1 MAFSKIEKEGL
12 FVELEKVQE
21 LQETQVNLWY
31 KDLNDILNSRTVKLF
46 KFLAGKKVSRILQIA
61 NKLVEL
67 ITFIQALGG
76 WQNFKMLLLKMIE
89 MGGIDETIKKL
100 EKK

>member
-12 FVELEKVQE
+12 FVELEKVKAVE
-21 LQETQVNLWY
+21 EKEVNVWY
-31 KDLNDILNSRTVKLF
+31 KELHDILNSKTIKFF
-46 KFLAGKKVSRILQIA
+46 KFLAGKKVNRILEIA

-67 ITFIQALGG
+67 ISFIQALGG
-76 WQNFKMLLLKMIE
+76 WQNFKILLLKLIE